1 MKGGEALSQLL
12 KNVQG
17 KKSSGSSTNTVV
29 IVFLVVSVLAVLV
42 GTFYMV

>member
-17 KKSSGSSTNTVV
+17 KKSGSSSSNSVV
-29 IVFLVVSVLAVLV
+29 MGFLAVSILAVLV